1 MARPSPETAYS
12 TVWVA
17 PGVEG
22 PVGLVVEGVLG
33 SVGRG
38 RRGWVRVRVVV
49 GAGVVKLG
57 SVIDGSGAT
66 TVCWRELLMI
76 TSATSPDHHQDRDAR
91 RFTASAATSAFR
103 RRRLRRP
110 PRRIL

>member
-1 MARPSPETAYS
+1 MLMARPSPETAYS

-22 PVGLVVEGVLG
+22 PVGRVVEGVLG
-33 SVGRG
+33 RVG
-38 RRGWVRVRVVV
+38 V
-49 GAGVVKLG
+49 GVVKLG

-76 TSATSPDHHQDRDAR
+76 TSAITSPITIR
-91 RFTASAATSAFR
+91 TATPATIHSQRGDFGPSGDGGSGGSPGGYCEPYWP
-103 RRRLRRP
+103 L
-110 PRRIL
+110 